1 MDEQLLPDEKT
12 EKRNSNFK
20 RREQKT
26 YYVNDSK
33 RVDNDFNKIIIPFQF
48 ELNKYDIKESE
59 VSFYDNKEYLFNTI
73 NYFNSLDSFKIDSNY
88 HPTCLQKLS
97 LFIPSMIVFIILLY
111 ISFIL
116 LALFSLNP
124 VLVYGLYIFFKK
136 IYHYMK
142 VMHNNQYEKYKS
154 EDRNK
159 HLQIENQSE
168 QCKKNFLT
176 WHIGKSGYWLEL
188 EKKTAFENSIREY

>member
-48 ELNKYDIKESE
+48 ELNKYDINESE

-111 ISFIL
+111 ISFIFL
-116 LALFSLNP
+116 LKLKAWSFLAL
-124 VLVYGLYIFFKK
+124 IK
-136 IYHYMK
+136 IHHTIQFLLSGEI
-142 VMHNNQYEKYKS
+142 HNAY
-154 EDRNK
+154 
-159 HLQIENQSE
+159 
-168 QCKKNFLT
+168 
-176 WHIGKSGYWLEL
+176 
-188 EKKTAFENSIREY
+188 